1 MSQETYPEVR
11 LVPAPERGVWHL
23 GKAKDPLRYNQIAAD
38 DADRSS
44 GNRWSLVSDGTL
56 YCASEFEG
64 CFAEALAPFRVAHE
78 LRDVIKD
85 DWLKPSYM
93 PPGHLPRDWRT
104 RHTLV
109 RLMPDKDARFL
120 DVDDEDTLCGI
131 QRALEP
137 TLAELD
143 IEKLTHEHIQG
154 SDRRITRTIAAWA
167 VAQQNRE
174 QRPLISGIVYRS
186 RFAARECWAVFQ
198 STELAEVESQP
209 IWPETEGLRTVAE
222 EYGLTIR

>member
-1 MSQETYPEVR
+1 MSQETYPQVR

-23 GKAKDPLRYNQIAAD
+23 GKAKDPVRYNQIAAV

-44 GNRWSLVSDGTL
+44 GNRWSLVSGGTL

-64 CFAEALAPFRVAHE
+64 CFAEALAPFRVSSE
-78 LRDVIKD
+78 MREVIED
-85 DWLKPSYM
+85 DWPEPSYM

-120 DVDDEDTLCGI
+120 DVDDEDTLRSI
-131 QRALEP
+131 HHRLRP

-143 IEKLTHEHIQG
+143 IARLTHEHIQG
-154 SDRRITRTIAAWA
+154 SDRRVTRAIAAWA
-167 VAQQNRE
+167 VDQCDSAR
-174 QRPLISGIVYRS
+174 RPLISGIVYRS
-186 RFAARECWAVFQ
+186 RFAARECWAVFEP
-198 STELAEVESQP
+198 TPLTEVESQP
-209 IWPETEGLRTVAE
+209 IWPEMEGLRTVAK